1 MSNAILPDTFAV
13 LMVGST
19 LVYCYDVRR
28 IYGTKKYYVQEEW
41 NVRKSGHQ
49 YQTQWCIYRVSKK
62 KTVYIYAICSGFYC
76 SMETSRITGV
86 GSRIYIVRIV
96 AVSRITRT
104 CTGMYEKRIARP
116 ENYMVLV
123 LASKL
128 TWSLCGW

>member
-1 MSNAILPDTFAV
+1 MRYCPIHWQYSQLIVRWYAV
-13 LMVGST
+13 T
-19 LVYCYDVRR
+19 TYDLYTRCD
-28 IYGTKKYYVQEEW
+28 TKKYYVQEEW

-62 KTVYIYAICSGFYC
+62 KKIYIYAICSGFYC